1 MTRIWLQRSRD
12 RYEVGGNVKTDE
24 LTKLQEQIIRVLEKL
39 PSKSVKRLDHTQD
52 QIDYW
57 LGQRTLNSLA
67 AIYWRS
73 RLTGYNNPLD
83 DLVKSGE
90 IKSWDRETTVARVD
104 VLQRFWELIH
114 LGEPYIKQEAEKRQM
129 YYPFTAAGN
138 RSAQAL
144 FKRILIDWEN
154 GYFQM
159 CELSHLTISVGDS
172 EKVAKMALAICNGSR
187 PKPQK
192 LIEARVIAN
201 RFPKNPWFTF
211 AMAVYESKAVSDSLI
226 GTKYKD
232 FLAALGFCAEQ
243 KEQECKRKRSS
254 SKFEKTKSYEW
265 QNGKC
270 VYAQLTGGVY
280 KTSQQ
285 GANHFKSLNS
295 L

>member
-1 MTRIWLQRSRD
+1 M
-12 RYEVGGNVKTDE
+12 KTDE
-24 LTKLQEQIIRVLEKL
+24 LTRLQEQIIQALEKL

-57 LGQRTLNSLA
+57 LGQRNLNSLA

-90 IKSWDRETTVARVD
+90 IKSWDRETIVARVD
-104 VLQRFWELIH
+104 VIQRFWELIH
-114 LGEPYIKQEAEKRQM
+114 LGEPYIKREAEKRQI

-172 EKVAKMALAICNGSR
+172 RKVAKIASAFCNGSR
-187 PKPQK
+187 PKRQK
-192 LIEARVIAN
+192 LNEARVIAN

-211 AMAVYESKAVSDSLI
+211 AMAVYESKAASDSLI
-226 GTKYKD
+226 VAKYKD
-232 FLAALGFCAEQ
+232 FLAALGFYADQ

-254 SKFEKTKSYEW
+254 SKFEKPKSYEW

-270 VYAQLTGGVY
+270 VYALSTGGVY

-285 GANHFKSLNS
+285 GADHFKSLNS